1 MSHASI
7 DPVWIA
13 KIVREVIERVKQNQ
27 METGEQTA
35 CPISGVISVATVME
49 AVRGGK
55 TELRIAT
62 KAIVTPAAR
71 DEAKLLGI
79 TITRGA
85 NNKTSADHKTTLTEK
100 TNTRP
105 SEMVV
110 TDIENP
116 ERAEAISQQL
126 SRRGIRD
133 SATATIILS
142 DAPSKEVY
150 RICSSGRR
158 AAVISSIA
166 NVDRI
171 EKELAPQ
178 VWVLD
183 MNTLNFVAAVNV
195 AARILK

>member
-1 MSHASI
+1 MSDASI

-27 METGEQTA
+27 METDGQTA
-35 CPISGVISVATVME
+35 CPLSGVISVATVKE
-49 AVRGGK
+49 AAADGK
-55 TELRIAT
+55 KELQVAT

-79 TITRGA
+79 TITR
-85 NNKTSADHKTTLTEK
+85 SAKNETKRTEK
-100 TNTRP
+100 TNQTP
-105 SEMVV
+105 SEMAV
-110 TDIENP
+110 TDNENP
-116 ERAEAISQQL
+116 ERAAAISQQL
-126 SRRGIRD
+126 ARRGIRA
-133 SATATIILS
+133 SASVKVVLS

-150 RICSSGRR
+150 RICSAGRR
-158 AAVISSIA
+158 AATVSSIA
-166 NVDRI
+166 TVDRI

-183 MNTLNFVAAVNV
+183 MNALNFVAAVNV